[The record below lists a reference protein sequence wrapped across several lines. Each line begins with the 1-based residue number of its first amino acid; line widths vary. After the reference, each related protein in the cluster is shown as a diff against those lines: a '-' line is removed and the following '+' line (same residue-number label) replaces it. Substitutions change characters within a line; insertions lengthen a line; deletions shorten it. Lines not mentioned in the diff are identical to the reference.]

1 MHTSL
6 DDFVAGPNGEI
17 DWVKVDE
24 EIFEYIN
31 KLTDQSV
38 ADRDGMAQSEM
49 ERGVNE
55 TYERLNAR
63 QLRRTSA
70 NSLIVELARAGAFLS
85 KETAR

>member
-6 DDFVAGPNGEI
+6 EDFVAGPNGEI

-55 TYERLNAR
+55 TYERLDD
-63 QLRRTSA
+63 L
-70 NSLIVELARAGAFLS
+70 LS
-85 KETAR
+85 KETKR

>member
-55 TYERLNAR
+55 TYERLDD
-63 QLRRTSA
+63 L
-70 NSLIVELARAGAFLS
+70 LS

>member
-38 ADRDGMAQSEM
+38 ADRDGMAQSGM
-49 ERGVNE
+49 EKGVHE
-55 TYERLNAR
+55 TYERLDD
-63 QLRRTSA
+63 L
-70 NSLIVELARAGAFLS
+70 LS

>member
-55 TYERLNAR
+55 TYERLDD
-63 QLRRTSA
+63 L
-70 NSLIVELARAGAFLS
+70 LS
-85 KETAR
+85 KETKR

>member
-6 DDFVAGPNGEI
+6 DGFVAGPNVEI

-24 EIFEYIN
+24 KIFEYTN

-38 ADRDGMAQSEM
+38 ADRDGMAQSGM
-49 ERGVNE
+49 EKGVHE
-55 TYERLNAR
+55 TYERLDD
-63 QLRRTSA
+63 L
-70 NSLIVELARAGAFLS
+70 LS